1 MASKISKEMVVMKR
15 GMGEKVASIF
25 QAVFGFFLSLA
36 FAFYWGWLLALIICG
51 TLPII
56 GILVGGMAAAFNT
69 GSVEAMKAYA

>member
-36 FAFYWGWLLALIICG
+36 FAFYWGWPL
-51 TLPII
+51 
-56 GILVGGMAAAFNT
+56 
-69 GSVEAMKAYA
+69 K